1 MDLGLT
7 DRVVLVT
14 GGTRG
19 IGEATVRAFAAEGAR
34 VALTYAGAK
43 DTADRL
49 VRELGGP
56 DRALA
61 VHYDLA
67 RPGSVEDLVPTVERH
82 FGTVDV
88 LVANAVRRPA
98 GRPRPGFER
107 LDPADWAAFLDDNLT
122 GTIRTV
128 QTALGAMR
136 AQGRGRI
143 ALISSHLAA
152 KGQAGQEVYTAAKSA
167 LHGFALSLARD
178 AGPDGVLVNVIS
190 PGLTTTEGA
199 LSHLPAAVL
208 EKAAAALPTGRLGS
222 PEEVARTVVF
232 YCSAANENITGE
244 LVSLVGRG

>member
-7 DRVVLVT
+7 DRVALVT

-19 IGEATVRAFAAEGAR
+19 IGEATVRAFAAEGSR
-34 VALTYAGAK
+34 VALTYTESK
-43 DTADRL
+43 DRAAAL

-61 VHYDLA
+61 VRYDLSDRGDVDA
-67 RPGSVEDLVPTVERH
+67 LVPTVEQH
-82 FGTVDV
+82 FGAVDV

-98 GRPRPGFER
+98 GRPEPGFED
-107 LDPADWAAFLDDNLT
+107 LDPMVWAALLDNNLT
-122 GTIRTV
+122 ATLRTV
-128 QTALGAMR
+128 QTALPGMR
-136 AQGRGRI
+136 GRGHGRI

-152 KGQAGQEVYTAAKSA
+152 KGQAGQEVYTAAKAA
-167 LHGFALSLARD
+167 LHGFALSLARA
-178 AGPDGVLVNVIS
+178 AGPDGVLVNVVS

-199 LSHLPAAVL
+199 LHHLPVAVL
-208 EKAAAALPTGRLGS
+208 EKAAAAMPTGRLGS

-244 LVSLVGRG
+244 LISLVGRG

>member
-7 DRVVLVT
+7 DQVALIT

-34 VALTYAGAK
+34 VALTYAGSK
-43 DTADRL
+43 DRAADL
-49 VRELGGP
+49 AVELGGP
-56 DRALA
+56 ERALA
-61 VHYDLA
+61 VRYDLA
-67 RPGSVEDLVPTVERH
+67 DPSSVEDLVPAVERH
-82 FGTVDV
+82 FGAVDV

-98 GRPRPGFER
+98 ERPGPGFEH
-107 LDPADWAAFLDDNLT
+107 LDPAAWTAYLDDNLT
-122 GTIRTV
+122 ATIRTV
-128 QTALGAMR
+128 QTALAGMR
-136 AQGRGRI
+136 ARGHGRI
-143 ALISSHLAA
+143 ALISSHLTA

-178 AGPDGVLVNVIS
+178 AGPDGVLVNVVS

-199 LSHLPAAVL
+199 LRHFPAAVL